1 MHAYLVEARC
11 LDEHDW
17 YSLLAPMAD
26 KWKEFGEKVEISED
40 RLDEICTNN
49 PDNIQCL
56 NNVVDIFY
64 TMKKQ
69 TEIVQILREL
79 EEQEIADKCDSP
91 QESELTLMIVSD
103 VSYGFYLTLYVQMV
117 VHSQAKQL
125 AVLYSVLSS

>member
-1 MHAYLVEARC
+1 
-11 LDEHDW
+11 
-17 YSLLAPMAD
+17 MAD
-26 KWKEFGEKVEISED
+26 RWKELGGKVGISED
-40 RLDEICTNN
+40 HLDEIYTNN

-56 NNVVDIFY
+56 HNVVDIFY
-64 TMKKQ
+64 KMKKQ

-79 EEQEIADKCDSP
+79 GEQEIADKCDLP

-125 AVLYSVLSS
+125 AVLCSVLSS